1 MSVNERAFYQ
11 LGLNILEKYDLKNIN
26 TNENFFI
33 FLRGVFD
40 SHGIINSRNI
50 LNKDLSC
57 GIAGIPANLIQYIVN
72 NIEDINCECTNNSI
86 KWKDY
91 NALDFLSKIYDNSDA
106 RFRKKEKYDNYI
118 NWVTFGLDTNEIPK
132 CKFFKKHKNSVTP
145 SKSRASDVGYDLTI
159 IEVSKE
165 FGKNTI
171 MYDTGIIV
179 APDFGYYTKI
189 VPRSS
194 ITKSGYMLTNSTG
207 IIDPSYRG
215 TLKICLTKVDD
226 SIPNLK
232 LPCKIAQLIIDRS
245 IHYNLKEE
253 SSLEELGITNRGEG
267 GFGSTDKK

>member
-1 MSVNERAFYQ
+1 MSIDEKSLYEI
-11 LGLNILEKYDLKNIN
+11 GLNILEKKYDLNKI
-26 TNENFFI
+26 ENPYKFFI
-33 FLRGVFD
+33 FMRGIFD
-40 SHGIINSRNI
+40 CCGNISKRSI
-50 LNKDLSC
+50 LNK
-57 GIAGIPANLIQYIVN
+57 NLICNVRIPFYLIENVVKRLDDIKCEYTNN
-72 NIEDINCECTNNSI
+72 NI
-86 KWKDY
+86 KWEDY

-106 RFRKKEKYDNYI
+106 RFRNKENYDSYI

-132 CKFFKKHKNSVTP
+132 CKFLKKHKDAIIP

-165 FGKNTI
+165 FGKKTI

-179 APDFGYYTKI
+179 SPEFGYYTKI

-207 IIDPSYRG
+207 IIDPSYTG

-226 SIPNLK
+226 SIPNIK

-245 IHYNLKEE
+245 IHYNLEE
-253 SSLEELGITNRGEG
+253 VKSLEELGITNRGEK

>member
-1 MSVNERAFYQ
+1 MSNDECSLY
-11 LGLNILEKYDLKNIN
+11 LIGLNIVKEKYDLNKIESNKD
-26 TNENFFI
+26 FFI
-33 FLRGVFD
+33 FMRGVFD
-40 SHGIINSRNI
+40 FCGSINKRNI
-50 LNKDLSC
+50 LNK
-57 GIAGIPANLIQYIVN
+57 NLICNLRIPFYLIEHIINKLDDIKYEYTNN
-72 NIEDINCECTNNSI
+72 NIKWCE
-86 KWKDY
+86 Y

-106 RFRKKEKYDNYI
+106 RFRNNENYDCYI

-132 CKFFKKHKNSVTP
+132 CKFFKNHKDAVIP

-159 IEVSKE
+159 IQISKE
-165 FGKNTI
+165 FGKKTV
-171 MYDTGIIV
+171 MYDTGIIIS
-179 APDFGYYTKI
+179 PDFGYYTKI

-245 IHYNLKEE
+245 IHYNLEE
-253 SSLEELGITNRGEG
+253 VNSIEDLGITNRGEG

>member
-1 MSVNERAFYQ
+1 MSINEKAFYQ
-11 LGLNILEKYDLKNIN
+11 IGLNILEKYDLNNVKSS
-26 TNENFFI
+26 ENFFI
-33 FLRGVFD
+33 VLRGVFD
-40 SHGIINSRNI
+40 SRGSIISRNI

-57 GIAGIPANLIQYIVN
+57 SINGIPVNLIEFIIN
-72 NIEDINCECTNNSI
+72 NTEDINCERTNNSI

-106 RFRKKEKYDNYI
+106 RFRNKEKYDSYI

-132 CKFFKKHKNSVTP
+132 CKFFKKHKNAVIP

-165 FGKNTI
+165 LGKKTF
-171 MYDTGIIV
+171 MYDTGIII
-179 APDFGYYTKI
+179 APEFGYYTKI

-245 IHYNLKEE
+245 IHYNLEE
-253 SSLEELGITNRGEG
+253 VSSIEHLGITNRGEG